1 MTRSVTPQRHL
12 VHNLL
17 VAVLLPLMFVSVGA
31 PAATTESTVCS
42 EERLTLDGYRQ
53 QVADMTAL
61 QRSLKGLLADDLPA
75 DRSLE
80 QLLGASPTDAHAVQA
95 RRTLLQQ
102 QDALVA
108 DWPDALVCKPL
119 QQQYEELRSDARWLA
134 GNVRQQQLQWLNL
147 SPALRNTLEQLWQS
161 RQALASSYATL
172 QDKAAQQDIDLA
184 ETPIAHVQQQEH
196 QLRVRLLGL
205 LSGLQGTP
213 TQQTTEAFYAFWR
226 DVVASTLP
234 PASTD
239 HEWPGTLQA
248 DVSEFLDL
256 ARADA
261 LTIRRA
267 ASVIRQSL
275 WQQARGSFNAAARQS
290 GGGYLSILT
299 TEFSSLRFFL
309 QESTNQLHE
318 EFIERPGHQR
328 PLGALLSAGM
338 RYAFAL
344 LGLLLLSYLAR
355 QLAKPLLALHEK
367 LTRAV
372 RGKRAL
378 SGLARLP
385 GGLVPLMPW
394 LFGWLGLALLENLY
408 TYYRLDTLVAL
419 MPVARLYVVYGAT
432 ALVCEWLILRI
443 CQQASVYLSSDQA
456 TQLRPTARR
465 SARLIVAPWLLW
477 VFVDIVM
484 GASLSRSLCML
495 LNIMA
500 LYLALGLLLY
510 PRSDELV
517 KALQSILPPRLDP
530 LAVSLF
536 KGLRTI
542 LLGPLSLPLLVLAF
556 VFNFFDKLMSA
567 ADWYRALTARWFR
580 MRAQGSEES
589 EEEAA
594 SAAPVAEN
602 YNLWFNGSNEEQELP
617 YIESGL
623 LPALRK
629 PIDRW
634 LEEHTEENTLLL
646 TGERGI
652 GKSHVLEKLK
662 KVLAEEQPDLQIR
675 HASVPAKTLTP
686 ESVKQLV
693 GRLLEID
700 LGEGPAELASTDAE
714 RPATLVILDNAQNF
728 FLSKVGGLE
737 AWKTLLSLTNTRLE
751 NIFWLV
757 VINNQSWA
765 YLGNVF
771 GRDYQFRNVLRA
783 KRWSQHDIRSLIL
796 SRNHLSGFRIRYDD
810 ILLTSR
816 GPEAGNIRNAEQ
828 RYFSLLWDACR
839 GNPMLA
845 LQLWLSS
852 VRTEDTTVTV
862 GLPTEP
868 SVAQVDKL
876 GSNLMFV
883 YAAIVTHENLTS
895 EEIVAVT
902 SLPDNVVRYALKTGF
917 DADFIQRSDDGR
929 YRLVPIW
936 YHAITNMLA
945 RKNLLHE

>member
-1 MTRSVTPQRHL
+1 MTRFVTPKISL
-12 VHNLL
+12 VHTLL
-17 VAVLLPLMFVSVGA
+17 VAVLLALAFSSTGTSAA
-31 PAATTESTVCS
+31 PAESTVCS
-42 EERLTLDGYRQ
+42 EERVILAGYRQ
-53 QVADMTAL
+53 QVADMTTL
-61 QRSLKGLLADDLPA
+61 QRALKALLADALPA
-75 DRSLE
+75 DHSLE
-80 QLLGASPTDAHAVQA
+80 QLLGASPTDANAVLA
-95 RRTLLQQ
+95 RRNVLQQ

-108 DWPDALVCKPL
+108 DWPDALLCKAL
-119 QQQYEELRSDARWLA
+119 QQEYEDLRSDARWLA
-134 GNVRQQQLQWLNL
+134 RNVRQQQLHWLNL
-147 SPALRNTLEQLWQS
+147 SPTLRNTLEQLWQS
-161 RQALASSYATL
+161 RQSLALSYQSL
-172 QDKAAQQDIDLA
+172 QDKAAAQDIDLS
-184 ETPIAHVQQQEH
+184 TTVIAQIQQQEH

-205 LSGLQGTP
+205 LPGMQDIP
-213 TQQTTEAFYAFWR
+213 TQQTIQTFYAFWR

-239 HEWPGTLQA
+239 EEWPDSLQA
-248 DVSEFLDL
+248 DVSEFLGL

-267 ASVIRQSL
+267 ASTVRQAL
-275 WQQARGSFNAAARQS
+275 WQQARAEFSAAARLS

-299 TEFSSLRFFL
+299 TEFSSLRFYL
-309 QESTNQLHE
+309 QESVNGLHE
-318 EFIERPGHQR
+318 EFILRPGQQR

-338 RYAFAL
+338 RYAFAM

-355 QLAKPLLALHEK
+355 QVAKPLLSLHER
-367 LTRAV
+367 LTHAT

-378 SGLARLP
+378 STLARLP

-394 LFGWLGLALLENLY
+394 LFGWLGLAVLESLY
-408 TYYRLDTLVAL
+408 RYYRLDTLVAL

-443 CQQASVYLSSDQA
+443 CQQANVYLSSEQA
-456 TQLRPTARR
+456 VQLRPAARR

-477 VFVDIVM
+477 VFIDIVM
-484 GASLSRSLCML
+484 GASLSRGLCML
-495 LNIMA
+495 LNMLA

-510 PRSDELV
+510 PRSYELV
-517 KALQSILPPRLDP
+517 KALQSLLPPRLDP
-530 LAVSLF
+530 LAVTLF
-536 KGLRTI
+536 KGARTI
-542 LLGPLSLPLLVLAF
+542 LLGPLSLPALILTF
-556 VFNFFDKLMSA
+556 VFNFFDKLMSE
-567 ADWYRALTARWFR
+567 ADWYRSLTARWFK
-580 MRAQGSEES
+580 MRVQGGEEN
-589 EEEAA
+589 EEDAA

-602 YNLWFNGSNEEQELP
+602 YNLWFNGGSEEQELP

-623 LPALRK
+623 LPAVRK
-629 PIDRW
+629 PLDLWI
-634 LEEHTEENTLLL
+634 EEHTEENTLLL

-652 GKSHVLEKLK
+652 GKSHVLQKLK
-662 KVLAEEQPDLQIR
+662 KVLAEEHPDLR
-675 HASVPAKTLTP
+675 VCHASVPAKTVSP
-686 ESVKQLV
+686 ASVLQLV
-693 GRLLEID
+693 GRLLDTD
-700 LGEGPAELASTDAE
+700 LGEGPAELANTDSE

-737 AWKTLLSLTNTRLE
+737 GWKALLSLTNTRLE

-765 YLGNVF
+765 YLSNVF

-852 VRTEDTTVTV
+852 VRTQGTTASV
-862 GLPTEP
+862 GLPAEP
-868 SVAQVDKL
+868 SASQVDKL

-895 EEIVAVT
+895 EEIVAAT
-902 SLPDNVVRYALKTGF
+902 SLPNNVVRYALKTGF
-917 DADFIQRSDDGR
+917 DAGFIQRSDDGR

>member
-1 MTRSVTPQRHL
+1 MTRSVTPHRSL

-17 VAVLLPLMFVSVGA
+17 VAVLLPLMLAAVNA
-31 PAATTESTVCS
+31 PAVTSESTVCS
-42 EERLTLDGYRQ
+42 EERRTLAGYRQ
-53 QVADMTAL
+53 QVTELTAL
-61 QRSLKGLLADDLPA
+61 QQSLKGLATDTLPA
-75 DRSLE
+75 DYTLE
-80 QLLGASPTDAHAVQA
+80 QLLGASPTNAQSVQI
-95 RRTLLQQ
+95 RRNVLQQ

-108 DWPDALVCKPL
+108 DWPDALACKPL
-119 QQQYEELRSDARWLA
+119 QQQYEELRSDAQWLA
-134 GNVRQQQLQWLNL
+134 RNVRQQQLQWLNL
-147 SPALRNTLEQLWQS
+147 SSALRNTLEQLWQS
-161 RQALASSYATL
+161 RQALALSYQAL
-172 QDKAAQQDIDLA
+172 EDRSARQDIKLA
-184 ETPIAHVQQQEH
+184 ETPIAHIQQQEH
-196 QLRVRLLGL
+196 QLRLRLLGL
-205 LSGLQGTP
+205 LSGMQGTP
-213 TQQTTEAFYAFWR
+213 TPQDTRAFFAFWR

-239 HEWPGTLQA
+239 HEWPDTLQPN
-248 DVSEFLDL
+248 VSEFLEL

-267 ASVIRQSL
+267 ASTVRQWV
-275 WQQARGSFNAAARQS
+275 WQQARDDFRAAARQS
-290 GGGYLSILT
+290 GGGYLSILA
-299 TEFSSLRFFL
+299 TEFSSLRFFV
-309 QESTNQLHE
+309 QESINSLHE
-318 EFIERPGHQR
+318 EFLERPEYQR

-355 QLAKPLLALHEK
+355 QLAKPLLSLHER
-367 LTRAV
+367 LTRAA
-372 RGKRAL
+372 RGKRVL
-378 SGLARLP
+378 SSLARLP
-385 GGLVPLMPW
+385 GGLIPLMPW
-394 LFGWLGLALLENLY
+394 LFGWLGLAALEALY
-408 TYYRLDTLVAL
+408 SLYRLDTLVAL

-432 ALVCEWLILRI
+432 ALVCEWLILRV
-443 CQQASVYLSSDQA
+443 CQQANVYLSSEQA
-456 TQLRPTARR
+456 AQLRPTARR

-477 VFVDIVM
+477 VFIDIVM
-484 GASLSRSLCML
+484 GASFSRSLGML
-495 LNIMA
+495 LNMLS
-500 LYLALGLLLY
+500 LYVGLGLLLY
-510 PRSDELV
+510 PRSYELV
-517 KALQSILPPRLDP
+517 KALQSLLPPRLDP
-530 LAVSLF
+530 VAETLF
-536 KGLRTI
+536 KGIRTI
-542 LLGPLSLPLLVLAF
+542 LLGPLSLPALVLAF
-556 VFNFFDKLMSA
+556 VFNFFDKLMSE
-567 ADWYRALTARWFR
+567 ADWYRSLTARWFR
-580 MRAQGSEES
+580 MRVQGSEEN
-589 EEEAA
+589 EEDTA
-594 SAAPVAEN
+594 STTPVAED
-602 YNLWFNGSNEEQELP
+602 YNLWFNGSNENQELP

-629 PIDRW
+629 PLDLW
-634 LEEHTEENTLLL
+634 LAEHTEENTLLL

-662 KVLAEEQPDLQIR
+662 KVLAGEHPDLQIR
-675 HASVPAKTLTP
+675 HASVPAKTLSP
-686 ESVKQLV
+686 ESVQQLV
-693 GRLLEID
+693 GQLLDTD
-700 LGEGPAELASTDAE
+700 LSAGPAELASTDAE
-714 RPATLVILDNAQNF
+714 RQATLVILDNAQNF

-737 AWKTLLSLTNTRLE
+737 GWKTLLSLTNTRLE

-765 YLGNVF
+765 YLSNVF

-852 VRTEDTTVTV
+852 VRTQGNTVTV
-862 GLPTEP
+862 GLPAEP
-868 SVAQVDKL
+868 SLSQVDKL

-917 DADFIQRSDDGR
+917 DAGFVRRSDDGR

-936 YHAITNMLA
+936 YSTITNMLA